1 MKKLAVLPT
10 LMCSLLLVSCGS
22 DSSSSSPPT
31 SVTPAASGVSQTYT
45 ATATAGEILAYT
57 IDTNALTYSYKV
69 IFSAYGLTNKMGN
82 GTLTLNSD
90 GSYAPSE
97 APNSKVYALQNGL
110 LIGAVNLLL
119 NGVQRVVPIV
129 GVSNPISTAPSLAG
143 TYNSITLQCAIQ
155 SFGTY
160 TGCQTTYGTIQV
172 DKAGGYTSCDKFNI
186 SNGTGG
192 CAFLTTGTLSLLANG
207 VWVATRTGSTNT
219 NYFVAFTAPG
229 GQNVLLI
236 DLNDPG
242 VGGYGYGMVVG
253 STQAGYHK
261 DLVDGTWYFM
271 ATNEGAG
278 SLSIAGTSIGDS
290 FGNTF
295 TATFDSPWTGMASLN
310 NGGHALLAGAGGYA
324 YADPTVFELG
334 MKK

>member
-1 MKKLAVLPT
+1 MKKLAVFPT
-10 LMCSLLLVSCGS
+10 LMCSLFLVSCGS
-22 DSSSSSPPT
+22 GNSSSSPPA
-31 SVTPAASGVSQTYT
+31 PAASGVSQTYT
-45 ATATAGEILAYT
+45 ATATAGEILTYT

-69 IFSAYGLTNKMGN
+69 IFSAYGLTNKVGS

-97 APNSKVYALQNGL
+97 APNSKVYARQNGL

-119 NGVQRVVPIV
+119 GGVQRVVPIV
-129 GVSNPISTAPSLAG
+129 GVSNPISTASSLAG
-143 TYNSITLQCAIQ
+143 TYNSITLQCVNQ

-172 DKAGGYTSCDKFNI
+172 DKAGGYTSCDKSNI
-186 SNGTGG
+186 ANGTGG
-192 CAFLTTGTLSLLANG
+192 CALLTTGTLSLLANG
-207 VWVATRTGSTNT
+207 VWAATRTGSTNT
-219 NYFVAFTAPG
+219 NHFVAFTAPD

-242 VGGYGYGMVVG
+242 GYGYGVVVG
-253 STQAGYHK
+253 STQAGYRQ
-261 DLVDGTWYFM
+261 DLADGTWYFM

-278 SLSIAGTSIGDS
+278 SLSVAGTSISDS

-324 YADPTVFELG
+324 YVDPTVFELG